1 MKRRGPSTLGALE
14 RRYNVTRKLAEED
27 SVVAIKKAQKMKQA
41 ARRDTIK
48 INPEKPDLTARPIN

>member
-27 SVVAIKKAQKMKQA
+27 SVVALKKAQKMKQA
-41 ARRDTIK
+41 AIE